1 MKFDYYKKKVF
12 FKIISIFSSIFAI
25 ILFLTTIFSYI
36 GIKHFVYIKNKEHL
50 SHEIIEILAI
60 ITGPNGIEIDNY
72 KEGSIDRDFY
82 FRIFDKE
89 NHIIFQSKNN
99 YQQLISNESEE
110 IMLRQVPIVINN
122 ENLGTLEV
130 FKYNENEDR
139 FLKRIFSL
147 IVFLNFLGLLS
158 IFFMGRIF
166 INILSKPLNQIKEAI
181 NNIKISNLKNR
192 IELRGTGDE
201 FDQLSTTLNTMLDRL
216 QQGYDSQKQ
225 FSSNVS
231 HELRTPLAVIKG
243 HIDMLKKWGKANE
256 EILEESL
263 DTIKKETEDMIFMIE
278 RLLFLAKEENEKY
291 SITKIDFNP
300 SEVIS
305 EIILESK
312 VIDSDHTFIN
322 ESQNCIM
329 NGDRILIKQMLR
341 ALMDNSIKYTKNNGK
356 ITLGSFEKNEKI
368 YIFIKD
374 DGMGISEEHIKNI
387 FDRFYRINPDRNKET
402 GGSGLGLSIVK
413 SIVDLHEGEIKIKSI
428 PDNGTNIISIFNKI

>member
-1 MKFDYYKKKVF
+1 
-12 FKIISIFSSIFAI
+12 
-25 ILFLTTIFSYI
+25 
-36 GIKHFVYIKNKEHL
+36 
-50 SHEIIEILAI
+50 
-60 ITGPNGIEIDNY
+60 
-72 KEGSIDRDFY
+72 
-82 FRIFDKE
+82 
-89 NHIIFQSKNN
+89 
-99 YQQLISNESEE
+99 
-110 IMLRQVPIVINN
+110 MLRQVPLVINN

-139 FLKRIFSL
+139 FLKRIFAL
-147 IVFLNFLGLLS
+147 ILFLNFLGLLS

-166 INILSKPLNQIKEAI
+166 INILSKPLNQIKETI
-181 NNIKISNLKNR
+181 KKIKISNLKNR

-216 QQGYDSQKQ
+216 QEGYDSQKQ

-243 HIDMLKKWGKANE
+243 HIDMLKKWGKDNE

-305 EIILESK
+305 EVILESK
-312 VIDSDHTFIN
+312 VIDSEHTFVN
-322 ESQNCIM
+322 ESQNCTM

-374 DGMGISEEHIKNI
+374 GGMGISEEHIKHI
-387 FDRFYRINPDRNKET
+387 FDRFYRVNPDRNKES